1 MGRLEL
7 VLVSGERRTLTA
19 PAHTGTVGSF
29 LDRLDAWIETDDGGW
44 VQKAHVVEV
53 VVAEAPSS
61 TDRRS
66 AAGELRQL
74 DDAVSDMMSGHE

>member
-44 VQKAHVVEV
+44 VQ
-53 VVAEAPSS
+53 
-61 TDRRS
+61 
-66 AAGELRQL
+66 
-74 DDAVSDMMSGHE
+74 